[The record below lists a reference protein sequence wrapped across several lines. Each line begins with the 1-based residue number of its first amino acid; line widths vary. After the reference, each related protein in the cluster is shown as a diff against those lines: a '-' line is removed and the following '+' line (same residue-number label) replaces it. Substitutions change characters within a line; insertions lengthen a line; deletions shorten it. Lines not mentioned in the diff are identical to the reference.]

1 MKRIFKYSLAL
12 VLLLGASSLSLANE
26 TGYEVELIIFEN
38 ANGRYLNS
46 EDWSF
51 NDKIEH
57 KVNEALPDN
66 PISNDK
72 EFKELDWNSA
82 RLAKNLNHLLKNNN
96 YKVLVHKRWKQTG
109 LDRKESLNIPINTRP
124 AEQANNSSTENAE
137 IIGNINPETKLESYI
152 TGDVR
157 LIMSRYLHFNV
168 NLKFFKPL
176 LNNNA
181 EYEFKPFPVISERRM
196 KSKEIHYIDH
206 PLVGVVVLATP
217 YKIKTEESG
226 S

>member
-1 MKRIFKYSLAL
+1 MKRILEYSLYL
-12 VLLLGASSLSLANE
+12 TLLGTSSLSHADE

-51 NDKIEH
+51 NDMLEH
-57 KVNEALPDN
+57 KIKEELPN
-66 PISNDK
+66 KPISADK
-72 EFKELDWNSA
+72 EFKVLDWKSA
-82 RLAKNLNHLLKNNN
+82 KLAKNLNRLLKNNN
-96 YKVLVHKRWKQTG
+96 YKVLVNKRWKQTG
-109 LDRKESLNIPINTRP
+109 LDRKESLNIPINTQP
-124 AEQANNSSTENAE
+124 VNLAENNNTENTE
-137 IIGNINPETKLESYI
+137 IIGNINPDTNLESYI

-181 EYEFKPFPVISERRM
+181 EYEFKPFPIISERRM

-217 YKIKTEESG
+217 YKIKTAKSG